1 MVPFNFNWINYIFI
15 KRFSMLSTISIK
27 LAVFIFSDSFPYL
40 RYPKVHWIPEATIH
54 ICVSEKTFCATRR
67 NCRFLNKQNH
77 ENTHKDRLSSIT
89 LLFCFVRIEKLGRT
103 PLVRYLLNVIRC
115 RSAASTY

>member
-1 MVPFNFNWINYIFI
+1 MVPFTFNWNNYIFI
-15 KRFSMLSTISIK
+15 KKFSMLFTISIK
-27 LAVFIFSDSFPYL
+27 LAVFIFPDSFPYL

-67 NCRFLNKQNH
+67 NCRFLTKLNH

-103 PLVRYLLNVIRC
+103 PLVRYPLNVIRC

>member
-1 MVPFNFNWINYIFI
+1 MVPFTFNWINYIFI
-15 KRFSMLSTISIK
+15 KRFSILSTISIK
-27 LAVFIFSDSFPYL
+27 PAVFIFPDSFPYL
-40 RYPKVHWIPEATIH
+40 RYPKVHRISEATIH

-67 NCRFLNKQNH
+67 NCRFLNKLKH
-77 ENTHKDRLSSIT
+77 ESTHKNRLSTIT
-89 LLFCFVRIEKLGRT
+89 SLLCFVRIEKLGRT